1 MLAELAAT
9 DGGAT
14 LTTLAARCGL
24 PAPTVHRLLATF
36 EAAGYVQSGTNGEW
50 LVGLAAFQVGSAFL
64 HHRNLVVHVF
74 PYLKHLMEQSGETA
88 NLAVMD
94 TGEAVFVEQVQC
106 RELMRMSAK
115 LGARAPLHASG
126 VGKAMLAAMD
136 ERAAAALLGR
146 HGLARFTPRT
156 FTARDALAGELA
168 ATRARGY
175 AVDDEEHALGLRC
188 VAAALRDEQGE
199 VWAALSLAGPTSR
212 LTLERVPNLGG
223 LVREIA
229 HEVTRAL
236 GGLSPR
242 RPAAAAD

>member
-1 MLAELAAT
+1 
-9 DGGAT
+9 
-14 LTTLAARCGL
+14 
-24 PAPTVHRLLATF
+24 
-36 EAAGYVQSGTNGEW
+36 
-50 LVGLAAFQVGSAFL
+50 
-64 HHRNLVVHVF
+64 
-74 PYLKHLMEQSGETA
+74 
-88 NLAVMD
+88 
-94 TGEAVFVEQVQC
+94 
-106 RELMRMSAK
+106 
-115 LGARAPLHASG
+115 
-126 VGKAMLAAMD
+126 
-136 ERAAAALLGR
+136 AAALLGR